1 MNILLRN
8 FLVYGTGLSGTSAV
22 SFLLEK
28 GAMKVYTYDDKS
40 GVELPN
46 TTKLENLDNIDK
58 LNLECVV
65 LSPGIKVLDNAN
77 IEKIKKYGIKIVS
90 EFMLGF
96 LFSRGKKICITG
108 TNGKTTTVN
117 LLYNMLKSSFKSVFL
132 CGNTD
137 TPITK
142 IANKTKNDSILV
154 CEVSSFALESADL
167 IKPTISSILNITEDH
182 IARHKT
188 FKNYRDTK
196 LKITKWQTESDFF
209 VCSDEFIVDTKAKV
223 FRYSL
228 TNKTNGVY
236 VLKNHLMW
244 KEKRIL
250 NTKII
255 KLKGE
260 NNLQN
265 IMCAVTIAK
274 ILGVKNKKIKQ
285 TVKKFKSLKHRME
298 KVLTLNGVTYID
310 DSKATNPDSTICA
323 LKSFN
328 KNVIL
333 LLGGSDKGYDYDCI
347 FNHCHNVKEIVTFGE
362 MGEKIKQTGIK
373 NDFDSI
379 VTLKKMKDATLYA
392 MSVARDGDTVLLS
405 PACASFD
412 EFSSY
417 KERGDRFVEII
428 KEQNEEN

>member
-1 MNILLRN
+1 MSFDNYIDFIFWWLIMNILLRN

-142 IANKTKNDSILV
+142 IANKTRGKDG
-154 CEVSSFALESADL
+154 
-167 IKPTISSILNITEDH
+167 
-182 IARHKT
+182 
-188 FKNYRDTK
+188 
-196 LKITKWQTESDFF
+196 LK
-209 VCSDEFIVDTKAKV
+209 
-223 FRYSL
+223 
-228 TNKTNGVY
+228 
-236 VLKNHLMW
+236 
-244 KEKRIL
+244 
-250 NTKII
+250 
-255 KLKGE
+255 
-260 NNLQN
+260 
-265 IMCAVTIAK
+265 
-274 ILGVKNKKIKQ
+274 
-285 TVKKFKSLKHRME
+285 
-298 KVLTLNGVTYID
+298 
-310 DSKATNPDSTICA
+310 
-323 LKSFN
+323 
-328 KNVIL
+328 
-333 LLGGSDKGYDYDCI
+333 
-347 FNHCHNVKEIVTFGE
+347 
-362 MGEKIKQTGIK
+362 
-373 NDFDSI
+373 
-379 VTLKKMKDATLYA
+379 
-392 MSVARDGDTVLLS
+392 
-405 PACASFD
+405 
-412 EFSSY
+412 
-417 KERGDRFVEII
+417 
-428 KEQNEEN
+428 